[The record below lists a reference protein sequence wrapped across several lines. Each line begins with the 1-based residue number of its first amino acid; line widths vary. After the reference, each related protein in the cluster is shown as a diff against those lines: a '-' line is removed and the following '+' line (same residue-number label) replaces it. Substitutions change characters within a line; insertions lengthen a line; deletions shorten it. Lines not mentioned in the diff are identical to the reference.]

1 MNELIKGL
9 VIKKLLSGCEE
20 DKMASPM
27 VWEKWIHIFYYEF
40 FKSPSYTD
48 CGVKIKTKNIYF

>member
-1 MNELIKGL
+1 MVVNMNELIKGL

-27 VWEKWIHIFYYEF
+27 V
-40 FKSPSYTD
+40 
-48 CGVKIKTKNIYF
+48 